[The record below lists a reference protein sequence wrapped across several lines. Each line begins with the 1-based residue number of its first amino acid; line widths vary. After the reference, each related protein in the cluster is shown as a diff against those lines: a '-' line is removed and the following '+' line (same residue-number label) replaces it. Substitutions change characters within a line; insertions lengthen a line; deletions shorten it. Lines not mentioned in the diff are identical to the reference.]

1 MGINISLNK
10 SEKLT
15 KGEQRVLDALK
26 NAYANMDYDV
36 FLYVQPSLA
45 RKRPDFVVIDSKRG
59 ILILE
64 VKDWSEN
71 YIKSVNKRKVVLLDD
86 ECENP
91 TMQVKG
97 YRSMLNS
104 ALFNRGFDNIEEDDI
119 NIGVI
124 FTNMDEVEK
133 INPRLELLF
142 NKDISYTFKNHINKL
157 NLDKLFNYNKVN
169 FSEDDLK
176 QVRIALFPEIE
187 IIKDKKS
194 GENKGV
200 KALDF
205 EQEDFAKRIPLGNYM
220 VTGVPGSGKTVMLL
234 ARAIY
239 LVKENPDWKVLI
251 LTYNKALNYKLNNNL
266 ERLAEIFKEDINNK
280 YINIDNI
287 EIRTFHNE
295 LLNLTGRVKR
305 PQGMSEKEWFD
316 EGWVNK
322 AKEKVRQK
330 YDAILID
337 EYQDFR
343 MNWIELCVNLCKD
356 YYIDD
361 KVVKNIF
368 LAGDRLQSIYNNKDI
383 SWKSI
388 GIDMRGRSKLLKT
401 SYRSAKQHMSL
412 ALDFLRN
419 DKVLK
424 AEVEKFY
431 KDDSDDKE
439 LNALNNGS
447 LEFITGDFSEITNT
461 ILDLKKQG
469 YENKDILIL
478 AATKRA
484 CLNIKDCISNN
495 EIKYQMKFVK
505 DLDNSSIGNNIILTT
520 YHSSKG
526 LEAKVVILTTIDSIY
541 TGDDCD
547 DHLKRKVA
555 YVGIT
560 RASEKLFIFSKYGEE
575 GPLLNELKELSMV
588 NV

>member
-1 MGINISLNK
+1 
-10 SEKLT
+10 
-15 KGEQRVLDALK
+15 
-26 NAYANMDYDV
+26 
-36 FLYVQPSLA
+36 
-45 RKRPDFVVIDSKRG
+45 
-59 ILILE
+59 
-64 VKDWSEN
+64 
-71 YIKSVNKRKVVLLDD
+71 
-86 ECENP
+86 
-91 TMQVKG
+91 
-97 YRSMLNS
+97 
-104 ALFNRGFDNIEEDDI
+104 
-119 NIGVI
+119 
-124 FTNMDEVEK
+124 
-133 INPRLELLF
+133 
-142 NKDISYTFKNHINKL
+142 
-157 NLDKLFNYNKVN
+157 
-169 FSEDDLK
+169 
-176 QVRIALFPEIE
+176 
-187 IIKDKKS
+187 
-194 GENKGV
+194 
-200 KALDF
+200 
-205 EQEDFAKRIPLGNYM
+205 
-220 VTGVPGSGKTVMLL
+220 
-234 ARAIY
+234 
-239 LVKENPDWKVLI
+239 
-251 LTYNKALNYKLNNNL
+251 
-266 ERLAEIFKEDINNK
+266 
-280 YINIDNI
+280 
-287 EIRTFHNE
+287 
-295 LLNLTGRVKR
+295 
-305 PQGMSEKEWFD
+305 
-316 EGWVNK
+316 
-322 AKEKVRQK
+322 
-330 YDAILID
+330 
-337 EYQDFR
+337 
-343 MNWIELCVNLCKD
+343 
-356 YYIDD
+356 
-361 KVVKNIF
+361 
-368 LAGDRLQSIYNNKDI
+368 
-383 SWKSI
+383 
-388 GIDMRGRSKLLKT
+388 MRGRSKLLKT

>member
-251 LTYNKALNYKLNNNL
+251 LTYNKSLNYKLNNNL

-280 YINIDNI
+280 Y
-287 EIRTFHNE
+287 
-295 LLNLTGRVKR
+295 
-305 PQGMSEKEWFD
+305 
-316 EGWVNK
+316 
-322 AKEKVRQK
+322 
-330 YDAILID
+330 
-337 EYQDFR
+337 
-343 MNWIELCVNLCKD
+343 
-356 YYIDD
+356 
-361 KVVKNIF
+361 
-368 LAGDRLQSIYNNKDI
+368 
-383 SWKSI
+383 
-388 GIDMRGRSKLLKT
+388 
-401 SYRSAKQHMSL
+401 
-412 ALDFLRN
+412 
-419 DKVLK
+419 
-424 AEVEKFY
+424 
-431 KDDSDDKE
+431 
-439 LNALNNGS
+439 
-447 LEFITGDFSEITNT
+447 
-461 ILDLKKQG
+461 
-469 YENKDILIL
+469 
-478 AATKRA
+478 
-484 CLNIKDCISNN
+484 
-495 EIKYQMKFVK
+495 
-505 DLDNSSIGNNIILTT
+505 
-520 YHSSKG
+520 
-526 LEAKVVILTTIDSIY
+526 
-541 TGDDCD
+541 
-547 DHLKRKVA
+547 
-555 YVGIT
+555 
-560 RASEKLFIFSKYGEE
+560 
-575 GPLLNELKELSMV
+575 
-588 NV
+588 

>member
-251 LTYNKALNYKLNNNL
+251 LTYNKSLNYKLNNNL

-295 LLNLTGRVKR
+295 LSKLTGPVKK
-305 PQGMSEKEWFD
+305 PEEMSLREWLD
-316 EGWVNK
+316 EGWPNK
-322 AKEKVRQK
+322 AKEKVRQS

-424 AEVEKFY
+424 DEVEKFY
-431 KDDSDDKE
+431 KDDYDDKE

-447 LEFITGDFSEITNT
+447 LEFITGDFSEITNK
-461 ILDLKKQG
+461 ILELKSQG

-478 AATKRA
+478 AATERICK
-484 CLNIKDCISNN
+484 NIKKCSNDKN
-495 EIKYQMKFVK
+495 IKYQMNFVK

-541 TGDDCD
+541 TADDCD